1 MIILDGKDHGY
12 KVVNMQKILVAVDNS
27 KYLDKILEY
36 LSSIF
41 KGKDDFILHFFHIK
55 KPCYVFDDLIS
66 EDIDKD
72 LLLQKI
78 EELRRNKKMCK
89 VETEKI
95 VNQIREKIE
104 AFSQKLGEIK
114 PKIEFEA
121 VEEMEDYATTILK
134 KANEVGAQTII
145 VGKKGDSIISE
156 YLIGSTAD
164 KLARITKDKT
174 IWLIE

>member
-1 MIILDGKDHGY
+1 MDLKGK
-12 KVVNMQKILVAVDNS
+12 NMKKILIAVDNS

-36 LSSIF
+36 VTQIF
-41 KGKDDFILHFFHIK
+41 RDREDFEIHFFHIRR
-55 KPCYVFDDLIS
+55 PCYVFDELIS

-78 EELRRNKKMCK
+78 EELRRDKKKCK
-89 VETEKI
+89 LESQKI
-95 VNQIREKIE
+95 VDQIKAKIDE
-104 AFSQKLGEIK
+104 FSRKFGDKK

-121 VEEMEDYATTILK
+121 IEESEDYATTILK
-134 KANEVGAQTII
+134 KANEINAQTII

-164 KLARITKDKT
+164 KLVRITRDKT